1 MNGSL
6 DTENKCK
13 QVFSYEILAANPRLI
28 WSHVSVLNQPFTK
41 KFLDACHQFN
51 MMSEIHQKCKQNY
64 YMKRWYILILYIRKQ
79 VKSEVAPLLMEE
91 RCFIPPVAELSDSSG
106 SNSEWLQKVGK
117 KPSKRRRLGS
127 LVRRR
132 PKIDDTVQIQ
142 LMLSRNGKCKAGCR
156 DPFRRNAG
164 LKELIAFR
172 QAWAQLHKLDQDQV
186 VAWEVYLTHC
196 FKCKSVSYFLLLAA
210 GFSKHFVQLFFEH
223 DLCTMQLR
231 FPNVSRQFL
240 PLLRVKVAALNGAFW
255 NAMCA

>member
-1 MNGSL
+1 
-6 DTENKCK
+6 
-13 QVFSYEILAANPRLI
+13 
-28 WSHVSVLNQPFTK
+28 
-41 KFLDACHQFN
+41 
-51 MMSEIHQKCKQNY
+51 
-64 YMKRWYILILYIRKQ
+64 
-79 VKSEVAPLLMEE
+79 MEE

-172 QAWAQLHKLDQDQV
+172 QAWGAAAQVGPRPGGCLGGLFDTLFQV
-186 VAWEVYLTHC
+186 QIW
-196 FKCKSVSYFLLLAA
+196 
-210 GFSKHFVQLFFEH
+210 
-223 DLCTMQLR
+223 
-231 FPNVSRQFL
+231 
-240 PLLRVKVAALNGAFW
+240 
-255 NAMCA
+255 

>member
-210 GFSKHFVQLFFEH
+210 GFSKHFVQLFSNTTCA
-223 DLCTMQLR
+223 LCNSG
-231 FPNVSRQFL
+231 FPTYQGNSCR
-240 PLLRVKVAALNGAFW
+240 
-255 NAMCA
+255 C

>member
-1 MNGSL
+1 
-6 DTENKCK
+6 
-13 QVFSYEILAANPRLI
+13 
-28 WSHVSVLNQPFTK
+28 
-41 KFLDACHQFN
+41 

-91 RCFIPPVAELSDSSG
+91 RCFIPRVAELSDNSG

-210 GFSKHFVQLFFEH
+210 GFSKHFVQLFSNTTCALCNSGFPTYQGNSCRCWEWRWPH
-223 DLCTMQLR
+223 SMALSGTQCVLEMLQDVAWAGRLCLHGAADLVDQVLW
-231 FPNVSRQFL
+231 FL
-240 PLLRVKVAALNGAFW
+240 LLYIFVYRLPKWSFSGK
-255 NAMCA
+255 